1 MSAVTVYFEHG
12 VFIAEMSVLKCSRDS
27 RLAGIAKSPSQP
39 MALDLLDV
47 EETAPC
53 RSGIRILVPVSVF
66 LKVTRI

>member
-12 VFIAEMSVLKCSRDS
+12 VFIAEMPLLKFLKDS
-27 RLAGIAKSPSQP
+27 SLAGMAQSPSQL
-39 MALDLLDV
+39 MVLDLLDV

-53 RSGIRILVPVSVF
+53 RFGIRNLGPGLAS